1 MFALAALSN
10 LQGGLIE
17 AALGGKQP
25 QIILHILVDHHRMRL
40 PKGKPTVIN
49 LCLFSPLMSLI
60 LLQCF

>member
-40 PKGKPTVIN
+40 PKGEANGYQLVP
-49 LCLFSPLMSLI
+49 F
-60 LLQCF
+60 